1 MLLTGIVVTLVSGM
15 LHWPDGYER
24 WEGTAAELADVA
36 ERVAAELGL
45 DEADTRLNERLVRYY
60 AQVGVLERPER
71 KGKEAHFGF
80 RQIAEMIAA
89 RVLLRDGWPLAKI
102 AELMR
107 TSDIAAVLG
116 IIPQSH
122 ARTRAEE
129 LVQRFQRNSGNLFSR
144 AQPQPARRAAAKKKQ
159 RADQVRASNPL
170 LALAAPDSAP
180 PPPDQVYVRIEIA
193 PWCHVYVAREE
204 LRHMPPDAPEQ
215 LGQALAQALI
225 EERLRKGDRK

>member
-1 MLLTGIVVTLVSGM
+1 MLGWTDRYA
-15 LHWPDGYER
+15 H
-24 WEGTAAELADVA
+24 WEGTAAELADA
-36 ERVAAELGL
+36 SERIAADLGL
-45 DEADTRLNERLVRYY
+45 DEPDAPLNERLVRHYV
-60 AQVGVLERPER
+60 QVGVLERPER

-116 IIPQSH
+116 IVPGSFP
-122 ARTRAEE
+122 RTRAEE
-129 LVQRFQRNSGNLFSR
+129 LVQRFQRSSGNLFSPAR
-144 AQPQPARRAAAKKKQ
+144 HPPARRVAAAKLARREQ
-159 RADQVRASNPL
+159 MTSASEPMLL
-170 LALAAPDSAP
+170 LAAHDSAP
-180 PPPDQVYVRIEIA
+180 PTPKMADQTYVRIEIA

-204 LRHMPPDAPEQ
+204 LRRLPLDAPEQ